1 MREMLRMKIKMP
13 VDNEIRVLGIIL
25 VGVICVMALL
35 SPDHFL
41 RVETFQGMAFQLPEL
56 GLLSLAMMI
65 SMLTGG
71 INLSII
77 ATTNISAITAALI
90 LKTWVVPEAPLPTDI
105 WIVSLAIM
113 AALCVSMLVGL
124 FNGFLI
130 SVINIPPII
139 ATLGTMKLLQGLA
152 FIITRGYV
160 ISGMPDYIG
169 FIGNGKVAGIPMPL
183 IIFAVFA
190 LLMGAYLNHTATG
203 FNIFMFGSN
212 PIATLFSGVKNRRV
226 ILETYVISGLYC
238 GVAAIIMMA
247 RFNSAKAG
255 YGESYLLVTI
265 LAAVLG
271 GIKSEG
277 GFGQVKGLV
286 LSLAILQIMSVGL
299 NLIGVSAFLTI
310 AFWGMIMIG
319 TMIIHFILEQRNALR
334 LRTDKSAVDRL
345 NQGG

>member
-1 MREMLRMKIKMP
+1 MVKFKISM
-13 VDNEIRVLGIIL
+13 DNEMKVLSVIL
-25 VGVICVMALL
+25 AGVIVLMSVL
-35 SPDHFL
+35 SPGHFL
-41 RVETFQGMAFQLPEL
+41 KIETFQGMAFQLPEL

-90 LKTWVVPEAPLPTDI
+90 LTAWIVPEVPASADI
-105 WIVSLAIM
+105 WIIMIAII
-113 AALCVSMLVGL
+113 AALGVSVLVGL
-124 FNGFLI
+124 FNGVLI
-130 SVINIPPII
+130 SVINIPPIL

-160 ISGMPDYIG
+160 ISGMPDFIR

-183 IIFAVFA
+183 IIFAVCAF
-190 LLMGAYLNHTATG
+190 LMASYLNHTATG
-203 FNIFMFGSN
+203 FSIFMFGSN
-212 PIATLFSGVKNRRV
+212 PIATLFSGVSNGRV
-226 ILETYVISGLYC
+226 IIKTYMISGLYC
-238 GVAAIIMMA
+238 GVAAIIMMS

-286 LSLAILQIMSVGL
+286 LSLIILQVMSLGL
-299 NLIGVSAFLTI
+299 NLLGVSAFLTV
-310 AFWGMIMIG
+310 AFWGLIMIG
-319 TMIIHFILEQRNALR
+319 AMITHFIIEQRVLLR
-334 LRTDKSAVDRL
+334 LSVEKS
-345 NQGG
+345 G

>member
-1 MREMLRMKIKMP
+1 MVKLRISM
-13 VDNEIRVLGIIL
+13 DNEMKVLSLIL
-25 VGVICVMALL
+25 AGVIVLMSVL
-35 SPDHFL
+35 SPGHFL
-41 RVETFQGMAFQLPEL
+41 RIEAFQGMAFQLPEL

-90 LKTWVVPEAPLPTDI
+90 LTTWVVPEAPVSADI
-105 WIVSLAIM
+105 WIIMIAII
-113 AALCVSMLVGL
+113 AALGVSVLVGL
-124 FNGFLI
+124 FNGVLI
-130 SVINIPPII
+130 SVINIPPIL

-160 ISGMPDYIG
+160 ISGMPDFIR
-169 FIGNGKVAGIPMPL
+169 FIGNGKVVGIPMPL
-183 IIFAVFA
+183 IIFAVCAF
-190 LLMGAYLNHTATG
+190 LMASYLNHTATG

-212 PIATLFSGVKNRRV
+212 PIATLFSGVNNGKV
-226 ILETYVISGLYC
+226 IIKTYMISGLLS
-238 GVAAIIMMA
+238 GVAAIIMMS

-277 GFGQVKGLV
+277 GFGRVKGLV
-286 LSLAILQIMSVGL
+286 LSLIILQVMSLGL
-299 NLIGVSAFLTI
+299 NLLGVSAFLTV
-310 AFWGMIMIG
+310 ALWGLIMIG
-319 TMIIHFILEQRNALR
+319 AMISHFIIEQRDLLR
-334 LRTDKSAVDRL
+334 LSVEKSE
-345 NQGG
+345 

>member
-1 MREMLRMKIKMP
+1 MVKLRISM
-13 VDNEIRVLGIIL
+13 DNEMKVLSLIL
-25 VGVICVMALL
+25 AGVIVLMSVL
-35 SPDHFL
+35 SPGHFL
-41 RVETFQGMAFQLPEL
+41 RIETFQGMAFQLPEL

-90 LKTWVVPEAPLPTDI
+90 LTTWVVPEVPVSTDI
-105 WIVSLAIM
+105 WIIMIAII
-113 AALCVSMLVGL
+113 AALGVSALVGL
-124 FNGFLI
+124 FNGILI
-130 SVINIPPII
+130 SVINIPPIL

-160 ISGMPDYIG
+160 ISGMPDFIR
-169 FIGNGKVAGIPMPL
+169 FIGNGKVIGIPMPL
-183 IIFAVFA
+183 IIFAVCAF
-190 LLMGAYLNHTATG
+190 LMSSYLNHTATG

-212 PIATLFSGVKNRRV
+212 PIAALFSGVNNGRV
-226 ILETYVISGLYC
+226 IIKTYMISGLLS
-238 GVAAIIMMA
+238 GVAAIIMMS

-277 GFGQVKGLV
+277 GFGRVKGLV
-286 LSLAILQIMSVGL
+286 LSLIILQVMSLGL
-299 NLIGVSAFLTI
+299 NLLGVSAFLTV
-310 AFWGMIMIG
+310 AFWGLIMIG
-319 TMIIHFILEQRNALR
+319 AMISHFIIEQRGLLR
-334 LRTDKSAVDRL
+334 LRVEKS
-345 NQGG
+345 G

>member
-1 MREMLRMKIKMP
+1 MVKLKISM
-13 VDNEIRVLGIIL
+13 DNEMKVLSLIL
-25 VGVICVMALL
+25 AGVIVLMSVL
-35 SPDHFL
+35 SPGHFL
-41 RVETFQGMAFQLPEL
+41 KIETFQGMAFQLPEL

-90 LKTWVVPEAPLPTDI
+90 LTAWIVPEVPASADI
-105 WIVSLAIM
+105 WIIMIAII
-113 AALCVSMLVGL
+113 AALGVSVFVGL
-124 FNGFLI
+124 FNGVLI
-130 SVINIPPII
+130 SVINIPPIL

-160 ISGMPDYIG
+160 ISGMPDFIR

-183 IIFAVFA
+183 IIFAVCAF
-190 LLMGAYLNHTATG
+190 LMASYLNHTATG

-212 PIATLFSGVKNRRV
+212 PIATLFSGVNNGRV
-226 ILETYVISGLYC
+226 IIKTYMISGLLS
-238 GVAAIIMMA
+238 GVAAIIMMS

-277 GFGQVKGLV
+277 GFGRVKGLV
-286 LSLAILQIMSVGL
+286 LSLIILQVMSLGL
-299 NLIGVSAFLTI
+299 NLLGVSAFLTV
-310 AFWGMIMIG
+310 AFWGLIMIG
-319 TMIIHFILEQRNALR
+319 AMITHFIIEQRVLMR
-334 LRTDKSAVDRL
+334 LSVEKS
-345 NQGG
+345 G

>member
-1 MREMLRMKIKMP
+1 MMLIKKPM
-13 VDNEIRVLGIIL
+13 DSEIKVLSLILAGIFVLMSIL
-25 VGVICVMALL
+25 NPG
-35 SPDHFL
+35 HFL
-41 RVETFQGMAFQLPEL
+41 RLETFQGMAFQLPEL

-90 LKTWVVPEAPLPTDI
+90 LTTWIVPETPASSDAWVILF
-105 WIVSLAIM
+105 AIT
-113 AALCVSMLVGL
+113 AALSVSVLVGL
-124 FNGFLI
+124 LNGILI
-130 SVINIPPII
+130 SFVNIPPIL

-160 ISGMPDYIG
+160 ISGMPDFIR

-183 IIFAVFA
+183 IIFAFFA
-190 LLMGAYLNHTATG
+190 LLMSFYLNHTPTG

-212 PIATLFSGVKNRRV
+212 PVATFFSGINNGKL
-226 ILETYVISGLYC
+226 IIKTYMISGLYC
-238 GVAAIIMMA
+238 GAAALVMMS

-271 GIKSEG
+271 GVKSEG
-277 GFGQVKGLV
+277 GFGKVKGLV
-286 LSLAILQIMSVGL
+286 LSLVILQIMSNGL
-299 NLIGVSAFLTI
+299 NLLGVSAFLTV
-310 AFWGMIMIG
+310 AFWGLIMIG
-319 TMIIHFILEQRNALR
+319 AMIVHFLIEQRSLQK
-334 LRTDKSAVDRL
+334 LKL
-345 NQGG
+345 GE

>member
-1 MREMLRMKIKMP
+1 MLKINIP
-13 VDNEIRVLGIIL
+13 LDNEIKVLCFIL
-25 VGVICVMALL
+25 AGAIVLMAGL
-35 SPDHFL
+35 SPNHFL
-41 RVETFQGMAFQLPEL
+41 RIETFQGMAFQLPEL
-56 GLLSLAMMI
+56 GFLSLAMMI

-90 LKTWVVPEAPLPTDI
+90 LKA
-105 WIVSLAIM
+105 WIVPDAPIPVDLWVIFMAIL
-113 AALCVSMLVGL
+113 AALLVSVLVGL

-152 FIITRGYV
+152 FIITKGYV
-160 ISGMPDYIG
+160 ISGMPDVIR

-183 IIFAVFA
+183 IIFGVFA
-190 LLMGAYLNHTATG
+190 LLMSVYLNHTATG

-212 PIATLFSGVKNRRV
+212 PIATFFSGVNNKRV
-226 ILETYVISGLYC
+226 IMETYIISGLCC
-238 GVAAIIMMA
+238 GVAAIIMMS

-255 YGESYLLVTI
+255 YGESYLLITI

-271 GIKSEG
+271 GIKDQG

-286 LSLAILQIMSVGL
+286 LSLVILQVMSNGL
-299 NLIGVSAFLTI
+299 NIIGVSSFLTI
-310 AFWGMIMIG
+310 AFWGVIMIG
-319 TMIIHFILEQRNALR
+319 TMIIHFVLEQRKSLI
-334 LRTDKSAVDRL
+334 LRTQKSVSNGL
-345 NQGG
+345 KQKG